1 MKSKGTF
8 TAAIATG
15 ALAVALSACGG
26 SDPTTEAAT
35 TSAQGANAGSSEKR
49 GSQAKGGGSQR
60 KAASEAKGGG
70 GEAASSTST
79 VKVKVAPLRV
89 SGGGSKP
96 FRSKGGDNSIQTY
109 GEESGETELTEAAEA
124 LHRYFV
130 AFASSDWK
138 TACSYLAKSVVQ
150 GFKQLASSGG
160 GSTNKDCASIFAA
173 LSGGIDRSAQLR
185 HEMTEVDAY
194 SLRREGDQAFLIYRG
209 MEYDTGSSYGPSD
222 LYAMLMKQEDGTWKV
237 GLVSGN
243 EMGIPRKL
251 LKQK

>member
-1 MKSKGTF
+1 MKNTGTF

-26 SDPTTEAAT
+26 SDSTTDAAP
-35 TSAQGANAGSSEKR
+35 TSAQGTSTSSGERR
-49 GSQAKGGGSQR
+49 GSETKGGGNQR
-60 KAASEAKGGG
+60 KPVSEAGGR
-70 GEAASSTST
+70 EAASSGST

-109 GEESGETELTEAAEA
+109 GEESSETELAEAAEV

-130 AFASSDWK
+130 AFAGTNWK
-138 TACSYLAKSVVQ
+138 TACSYLAESVVQ
-150 GFKQLASSGG
+150 GFKQLAASGG
-160 GSTNKDCASIFAA
+160 GSTNEDCASIFAA
-173 LSGGIDRSAQLR
+173 LSGGIDRPAQLR

-194 SLRREGDQAFLIYRG
+194 SLRREGDQAFLIYSG
-209 MEYDTGSSYGPSD
+209 AEYDTGSAYGPSD
-222 LYAMLMKQEDGTWKV
+222 LYAMVMKQEDGAWKV

>member
-1 MKSKGTF
+1 MKNTGTF

-26 SDPTTEAAT
+26 SDPTTETAT
-35 TSAQGANAGSSEKR
+35 TSAQGASAGSSEKR
-49 GSQAKGGGSQR
+49 GQQAKSGGSQR
-60 KAASEAKGGG
+60 KAASEAKAGG

-109 GEESGETELTEAAEA
+109 GEESSETELAEAAEV

-130 AFASSDWK
+130 AFAGANWK
-138 TACSYLAKSVVQ
+138 TACSYLAESVVQ
-150 GFKQLASSGG
+150 GFKQLAASGG

-173 LSGGIDRSAQLR
+173 LSGVDRSAQLR
-185 HEMTEVDAY
+185 HELTEVDAY
-194 SLRREGDQAFLIYRG
+194 SLRREGDQAFLIYSG
-209 MEYDTGSSYGPSD
+209 AEYDTGSAYGPSD
-222 LYAMLMKQEDGTWKV
+222 LYAMVMKQEDGAWKV